1 MGGWESSSYKEKIWL
16 HVPNYQPYGQPS
28 YATSDMLTF
37 NSNRTIPRGV
47 VPFVAAP
54 YIRGT
59 LDIVWGCFSILLI
72 CTWSIL
78 HMNLPLQSTLN
89 PNSRK
94 QKYRRA
100 SVRLLTKAEWMLL
113 NVLAPEWPLGKAWS
127 DSMSGKLVKDGF
139 ENLKKEDQ
147 VPWSTTHTYF
157 ANMGGFGIK

>member
-1 MGGWESSSYKEKIWL
+1 
-16 HVPNYQPYGQPS
+16 
-28 YATSDMLTF
+28 MLTF
-37 NSNRTIPRGV
+37 NSNCTIPRGV

-54 YIRGT
+54 YIRRT

-78 HMNLPLQSTLN
+78 RMNLPLQSTLN

-100 SVRLLTKAEWMLL
+100 SLRLLTKAEWMLL

-127 DSMSGKLVKDGF
+127 DSMSVKLVKDGF

>member
-1 MGGWESSSYKEKIWL
+1 
-16 HVPNYQPYGQPS
+16 
-28 YATSDMLTF
+28 MLTF
-37 NSNRTIPRGV
+37 NSNCTIPRGV

-54 YIRGT
+54 YIRRT

-78 HMNLPLQSTLN
+78 RMNLPLQSTLN

-127 DSMSGKLVKDGF
+127 DSMSVKLVKDGF